1 MQSQILP
8 SRAALVD
15 RIAMQFEYG
24 QNLIAL
30 VGPSGLGKSYLAE
43 TLITEKYPEFNKA
56 YIQVT
61 AQLKDTELMTQLL
74 QNSFRAPLVDQTQ
87 TLSENFF
94 QLYQTQPCGP
104 CFWVLDGARHLSDEI
119 IEQFRILSA
128 KSSIELFI
136 LVTAQAPR
144 MLPSALDIH
153 LERLS
158 LSESKQLMAMFF
170 NDLPMEEDPIFQAFL
185 QESHG
190 NPALLL
196 NWQAS
201 QQSHLRAQQPKN
213 SYRWHLIAL
222 TVLLALLLLAFMYQ
236 KQIQFYFS
244 DQVGDAE
251 PLATVLPAEQ
261 VLNLD
266 STETQTDK
274 VLQQQGTI
282 EVQPSLQAT
291 EALAQAPKEST
302 SDTVSAV
309 LTALENPRASEDA
322 EVVRPQ
328 NSSQSVKGGEV
339 DTVAETITSINKDTE
354 VVSPQNKPQSIKDGE
369 VNDVAEAIASTSNG
383 VEQSIVAPKTA
394 KLPLTSELVKES
406 VEIKNRELDLSPT
419 EWLLTQ
425 NDSVWAIQL
434 LAVKDKAIANSF
446 VLKNELK
453 DVYVY
458 QTVRNSTPWWVVI
471 QAPFANTD
479 EARNARQQLPKNVLA
494 GQPFFKKFERIKQ
507 EIQLVAR

>member
-61 AQLKDTELMTQLL
+61 AQMKDTELMTQLL

-119 IEQFRILSA
+119 IEQLRILSA
-128 KSSIELFI
+128 KSPVELFI

-170 NDLPMEEDPIFQAFL
+170 KDLPMEEDPIFQSFL

-196 NWQAS
+196 EWQAS
-201 QQSHLRAQQPKN
+201 QQSQLRAPQSKK
-213 SYRWHLIAL
+213 SYRWHLTAL
-222 TVLLALLLLAFMYQ
+222 TVLLALLLVAFMYQ

-244 DQVGDAE
+244 EQVDRAE
-251 PLATVLPAEQ
+251 PLGTVLSAEQ
-261 VLNLD
+261 VLKAENV
-266 STETQTDK
+266 ETQATK
-274 VLQQQGTI
+274 VLEQRNVT
-282 EVQPSLQAT
+282 VVKPSV
-291 EALAQAPKEST
+291 EANEKKGELPRETLVEAPKDST
-302 SDTVSAV
+302 SDTVFAV
-309 LTALENPRASEDA
+309 LTALESSLPAKDVQITSL
-322 EVVRPQ
+322 Q
-328 NSSQSVKGGEV
+328 NGSQSVTLEEV
-339 DTVAETITSINKDTE
+339 DLVEETNISANRNLDKQTVEAPEATELPNKSELIEQSAET
-354 VVSPQNKPQSIKDGE
+354 
-369 VNDVAEAIASTSNG
+369 
-383 VEQSIVAPKTA
+383 
-394 KLPLTSELVKES
+394 
-406 VEIKNRELDLSPT
+406 KNQELDLSPT

-425 NDSVWAIQL
+425 QDSVWAIQL

-446 VLKNELK
+446 VLANELK
-453 DVYVY
+453 DVYIYETLRSNV
-458 QTVRNSTPWWVVI
+458 PWWVVI
-471 QAPFANTD
+471 QAPFANID
-479 EARNARQQLPKNVLA
+479 DARSARQKLPDSVLA

-507 EIQLVAR
+507 EIQLVTR

>member
-61 AQLKDTELMTQLL
+61 AQMKDAELMTQLL

-94 QLYQTQPCGP
+94 QLYQEQPCGP
-104 CFWVLDGARHLSDEI
+104 CFWVLDGARHLSDEM
-119 IEQFRILSA
+119 IEQLRLLSVN
-128 KSSIELFI
+128 SPTELFI

-170 NDLPMEEDPIFQAFL
+170 KDLPMDEDPIFQAFL

-190 NPALLL
+190 NPAVLLD
-196 NWQAS
+196 WQSS
-201 QQSHLRAQQPKN
+201 QQTQLRTQQPKK

-222 TVLLALLLLAFMYQ
+222 TVLLALLLVAFMYQ

-244 DQVGDAE
+244 QPTDNVE
-251 PLATVLPAEQ
+251 PLETVLPAEQ
-261 VLNLD
+261 VLSVDADNEQI
-266 STETQTDK
+266 STALESQPTLEQSAALADK
-274 VLQQQGTI
+274 VISEPQLQLQPLPQ
-282 EVQPSLQAT
+282 VQANT
-291 EALAQAPKEST
+291 ENNDAAKANA
-302 SDTVSAV
+302 DAVSAV
-309 LTALENPRASEDA
+309 LGALERVVIDDKARLNEKPAKLSADIPPKIADNAPQQTASVNA
-322 EVVRPQ
+322 EAEQTLESNEQKATNIVAQVTQTAPEQTLPQ
-328 NSSQSVKGGEV
+328 STSSQ
-339 DTVAETITSINKDTE
+339 A
-354 VVSPQNKPQSIKDGE
+354 
-369 VNDVAEAIASTSNG
+369 
-383 VEQSIVAPKTA
+383 
-394 KLPLTSELVKES
+394 
-406 VEIKNRELDLSPT
+406 LDLSPT

-425 NDSVWAIQL
+425 GDSVWAIQL

-446 VLKNELK
+446 VLANELK

-458 QTVRNSTPWWVVI
+458 ETVRNNTPWWVVI
-471 QAPFANTD
+471 QAPFATID
-479 EARNARQQLPKNVLA
+479 AARSARQKLPENVLA

-507 EIQLVAR
+507 EMQLVTR

>member
-61 AQLKDTELMTQLL
+61 AQMTDAELMTQLL
-74 QNSFRAPLVDQTQ
+74 QNSFRAPLVDQTHS
-87 TLSENFF
+87 LSENFF
-94 QLYQTQPCGP
+94 QLFQSQPCGP
-104 CFWVLDGARHLSDEI
+104 CFWVLDGARHLSDET
-119 IEQFRILSA
+119 IEQLRILSA
-128 KSSIELFI
+128 KSPVELFI

-144 MLPSALDIH
+144 MLPNALDIH

-170 NDLPMEEDPIFQAFL
+170 KDLPMEEDPIFQAFL

-190 NPALLL
+190 NPAVLLD
-196 NWQAS
+196 WQAS
-201 QQSHLRAQQPKN
+201 QQSPLRTQQPKKR
-213 SYRWHLIAL
+213 YRWHLIAL
-222 TVLLALLLLAFMYQ
+222 TVLLALLLVAFMYQ

-244 DQVGDAE
+244 EQVEDAE
-251 PLATVLPAEQ
+251 PLTTVLPAKQ

-266 STETQTDK
+266 NTDTQTTK
-274 VLQQQGTI
+274 TLSQHTVS
-282 EVQPSLQAT
+282 EVQSLAKAT
-291 EALAQAPKEST
+291 EENDEVPREALVKSPNDST
-302 SDTVSAV
+302 TDTVSAV
-309 LTALENPRASEDA
+309 LTALETPRPNEGVG
-322 EVVRPQ
+322 VVSPQ
-328 NSSQSVKGGEV
+328 DNSLSVKGGEGNNV
-339 DTVAETITSINKDTE
+339 TETITSANHDLEQNEAVSESTE
-354 VVSPQNKPQSIKDGE
+354 
-369 VNDVAEAIASTSNG
+369 
-383 VEQSIVAPKTA
+383 
-394 KLPLTSELVKES
+394 LPLMSEPAEQTAETK
-406 VEIKNRELDLSPT
+406 KHELDLSPT
-419 EWLLTQ
+419 QWLLTQ

-446 VLKNELK
+446 VLTNELK

-458 QTVRNSTPWWVVI
+458 ETVRNGTPWWVVI
-471 QAPFANTD
+471 QAPFVNID

-494 GQPFFKKFERIKQ
+494 GQPFYKKFERIKQ

>member
-43 TLITEKYPEFNKA
+43 TIITEKYPEFNKA

-61 AQLKDTELMTQLL
+61 AQMKDTELMTQLL

-87 TLSENFF
+87 TLSDNFF

-119 IEQFRILSA
+119 IEQLRILSA
-128 KSSIELFI
+128 KSPVELFI

-170 NDLPMEEDPIFQAFL
+170 KDLPMEEDPIFQAFL

-201 QQSHLRAQQPKN
+201 QQSQLRTQLPKKR
-213 SYRWHLIAL
+213 YRWHLIAL
-222 TVLLALLLLAFMYQ
+222 TVLLALLLVAFMYQ

-244 DQVGDAE
+244 DQVDDAE

-274 VLQQQGTI
+274 SLQQQGTI
-282 EVQPSLQAT
+282 AAQPSIQT
-291 EALAQAPKEST
+291 NEALDEVPKETLEEASKGST

-309 LTALENPRASEDA
+309 LTALETPRVSKDA

-328 NSSQSVKGGEV
+328 NNSQSVKSGEA
-339 DTVAETITSINKDTE
+339 DTVAETLNSASNDIE
-354 VVSPQNKPQSIKDGE
+354 Q
-369 VNDVAEAIASTSNG
+369 DVATTESTN
-383 VEQSIVAPKTA
+383 
-394 KLPLTSELVKES
+394 LPLKSEPVKEF
-406 VEIKNRELDLSPT
+406 VETKNHELDLSPT

-446 VLKNELK
+446 VLTNELK

-458 QTVRNSTPWWVVI
+458 ETVRNSTPWWVVI
-471 QAPFANTD
+471 QAPFANID
-479 EARNARQQLPKNVLA
+479 EARSARQQLPKNVLA

-507 EIQLVAR
+507 EIQLVTR

>member
-61 AQLKDTELMTQLL
+61 AQMKDTELMTQLL

-94 QLYQTQPCGP
+94 QLYQMQPCGP

-119 IEQFRILSA
+119 IEQLRILSA
-128 KSSIELFI
+128 KSPVELFI

-170 NDLPMEEDPIFQAFL
+170 KDLPMEEDPIFQAFL

-196 NWQAS
+196 DWQAS
-201 QQSHLRAQQPKN
+201 QQSKLRTQQPKK

-222 TVLLALLLLAFMYQ
+222 TMLLALLLVAFMYQ
-236 KQIQFYFS
+236 KQILFYFS
-244 DQVGDAE
+244 EQVDDAE

-266 STETQTDK
+266 STETQTNHS
-274 VLQQQGTI
+274 LQQQGDI
-282 EVQPSLQAT
+282 AVQPSVQAN
-291 EALAQAPKEST
+291 EAKGEVPKETLVEASKDST

-309 LTALENPRASEDA
+309 LTALEAPSKDVEFTS
-322 EVVRPQ
+322 PQ
-328 NSSQSVKGGEV
+328 NKTQSIQSEEV
-339 DTVAETITSINKDTE
+339 NPPAETITS
-354 VVSPQNKPQSIKDGE
+354 
-369 VNDVAEAIASTSNG
+369 TSNG
-383 VEQSIVAPKTA
+383 FEKNAEALEFK
-394 KLPLTSELVKES
+394 KLPLISEPAKES
-406 VEIKNRELDLSPT
+406 VEAKKQEIDLSPT

-446 VLKNELK
+446 VLTHELK

-458 QTVRNSTPWWVVI
+458 ETNRNNIPWWVVI
-471 QAPFANTD
+471 QAPFANID
-479 EARNARQQLPKNVLA
+479 AARSARQKLPPNVLA

-507 EIQLVAR
+507 EIQLVTR

>member
-61 AQLKDTELMTQLL
+61 AQMKDTELMTQLL
-74 QNSFRAPLVDQTQ
+74 QNSFRAPLIDQTK

-94 QLYQTQPCGP
+94 QLYQMQPCGP

-119 IEQFRILSA
+119 IEQLRILSV
-128 KSSIELFI
+128 KSPVELFI

-170 NDLPMEEDPIFQAFL
+170 KDLPMEEDPIFQAFL

-196 NWQAS
+196 DWQAS
-201 QQSHLRAQQPKN
+201 QQSKLRTQQPKK

-222 TVLLALLLLAFMYQ
+222 TMLLALLLVAFMYQ
-236 KQIQFYFS
+236 KQILFYFS
-244 DQVGDAE
+244 EQVDDAE

-266 STETQTDK
+266 STETQTNNS
-274 VLQQQGTI
+274 LQQQGDI
-282 EVQPSLQAT
+282 AVQPSVQAN
-291 EALAQAPKEST
+291 EAKGEVPKETLVEASKDST

-309 LTALENPRASEDA
+309 LTALETPSKDVEFTSPQKKTPSIQSEEVNP
-322 EVVRPQ
+322 P
-328 NSSQSVKGGEV
+328 
-339 DTVAETITSINKDTE
+339 AETITS
-354 VVSPQNKPQSIKDGE
+354 
-369 VNDVAEAIASTSNG
+369 TSNG
-383 VEQSIVAPKTA
+383 FEKNAEAPEFK
-394 KLPLTSELVKES
+394 KLPLISEPAKES
-406 VEIKNRELDLSPT
+406 VEAKKQEIDLSPT

-446 VLKNELK
+446 VLTHELK

-458 QTVRNSTPWWVVI
+458 ETNRNNIPWWVVI
-471 QAPFANTD
+471 QAPFANID
-479 EARNARQQLPKNVLA
+479 AARSARQKLPPNVLA

-507 EIQLVAR
+507 EIQLVTR

>member
-61 AQLKDTELMTQLL
+61 AQMKDAELMTQLL

-94 QLYQTQPCGP
+94 QLYQEQPCGP
-104 CFWVLDGARHLSDEI
+104 CFWVLDGARHLSDEF
-119 IEQFRILSA
+119 IEQLRILSA
-128 KSSIELFI
+128 KSPVELFI

-170 NDLPMEEDPIFQAFL
+170 KDLPMDEDPIFQAFL

-190 NPALLL
+190 NPAVLLD
-196 NWQAS
+196 WQAS
-201 QQSHLRAQQPKN
+201 QQSTLRTSKPKK
-213 SYRWHLIAL
+213 SYRWHLVGL
-222 TVLLALLLLAFMYQ
+222 TVLLALLLVAMMYQ

-244 DQVGDAE
+244 EQTASSE
-251 PLATVLPAEQ
+251 SLETVLSTEQ
-261 VLNLD
+261 VLAENIDGQQVLED
-266 STETQTDK
+266 QNQPASSPETLFKTDK
-274 VLQQQGTI
+274 VSN
-282 EVQPSLQAT
+282 EHN
-291 EALAQAPKEST
+291 APVSNKQSESENVGQRDE
-302 SDTVSAV
+302 SAVSAV
-309 LTALENPRASEDA
+309 LTALESPTQVETLKPEESKEKPLETNTSQQVTTTSLSTPKVKA
-322 EVVRPQ
+322 E
-328 NSSQSVKGGEV
+328 NAADLTELSIK
-339 DTVAETITSINKDTE
+339 AEPD
-354 VVSPQNKPQSIKDGE
+354 NKPKQQAQSQD
-369 VNDVAEAIASTSNG
+369 
-383 VEQSIVAPKTA
+383 
-394 KLPLTSELVKES
+394 
-406 VEIKNRELDLSPT
+406 LDLSPT

-446 VLKNELK
+446 VLANELT

-458 QTVRNSTPWWVVI
+458 ETVRNNIPWWVVI
-471 QAPFANTD
+471 QAPFANID
-479 EARNARQQLPKNVLA
+479 AARSARQRLPANVLA

-507 EIQLVAR
+507 EIQLVTR